1 MQAFDWQKDIRHYL
15 TQEGPVFPK
24 LVQSLEA
31 HYSRAVGDVL
41 AMKERDSKRNKGNDW
56 ENFCLL
62 WLESTGKYLNV
73 WKYSSAPEEIRK
85 NLRLKGRQD
94 NGIDL
99 IAQTKSGFV
108 AVQCKYRKRGRVT
121 WYTLSTFIALCVS
134 TGPWEQ
140 HLVMTNGNGCSF
152 KVQRGPKDRTCAVG
166 TFNRTK
172 REVWMRM
179 GGVEAE
185 GRKIGS
191 DEPKPKTAEE
201 LREARLK
208 RFG

>member
-1 MQAFDWQKDIRHYL
+1 MQAFDWQKDIRWCL

-41 AMKERDSKRNKGNDW
+41 AMKARDNKTAKGSLW
-56 ENFCLL
+56 EDFCVLY
-62 WLESTGKYLNV
+62 LEAQGKYVNV
-73 WKYSSAPEEIRK
+73 WKYPSVPKEIRES
-85 NLRLKGRQD
+85 LHLKGRQD

-99 IAQTKSGFV
+99 ILQTKTGYI
-108 AVQCKYRKRGRVT
+108 AVQCKYRKKGRIS
-121 WYTLSTFIALCVS
+121 WFCLSTFVALCLS
-134 TGPWEQ
+134 SGPYES
-140 HLVMTNGNGCSF
+140 HLLMTNTIGGTY
-152 KVQRGPKDRTCAVG
+152 KVQRSPKDKTYAVG

-185 GRKIGS
+185 GRKVGS
-191 DEPKPKTAEE
+191 EEPKPKTAEE